1 MSSPPGTPSP
11 SALLVATSD
20 STTRALLR
28 KALHV
33 RAVEVVEAA
42 DGVEALALARRLD
55 LDLILLDAFLA
66 VVDGISVCARIRAVP
81 GVDQPPIVIIGLSS
95 WRTVQLA
102 FAEGAD
108 EILPKPLHPPLIRSR
123 VDYLL
128 RRRRQEN
135 RLRLMERAVEAA
147 GTGITILDG
156 RSSEYPVTYA
166 NRAFLDM
173 AGYPAPEILGKNL
186 RLLRGP
192 ETEVAATTELR
203 DAMAAGQATRV
214 LLRNYRKDGTPFW
227 NDVSTSPLPDVS
239 GRVTHFVAV
248 QTDVTARMVKSGK
261 LDATH
266 LEEFAR
272 ERTRELEG
280 VLTRVEDRR
289 RFTETILNSM
299 NAGVV
304 TSDLSGLI
312 SFANR
317 AALHILGV
325 SLVNCRGRSVLEIF
339 GNLEELREAMTRAGA
354 RHEARVD
361 FPLITPGG
369 GRLYVGMSVMR
380 APAELEAEVG
390 YVFLFRDLA
399 ETLEREGEAEEDAAP
414 GAEAEDEAAP
424 VPAVTALPPAGAGEA
439 DREPS
444 PAAAEAEDEPSVD
457 AAVGRRRPHLA
468 LRYCAPVEL
477 VRQAAQTLAKS
488 SPEGW
493 PEVGIDAP
501 EHLPEVLVDRQ
512 QVVEALARLLD
523 NAAHRSVDKA
533 RLRVRLA
540 ETEALGERGV
550 KAEPFVRVD
559 ILLPREEITDED
571 LGADGESARRLQHRR
586 QDLAT
591 AEQLLQAN
599 GGRLVPSP
607 PEHDVRSLS
616 ALIPMGSPREAPG

>member
-1 MSSPPGTPSP
+1 MSSPPGHTPP
-11 SALLVATSD
+11 SQLLVATSD

-108 EILPKPLHPPLIRSR
+108 EILPKPLHPPLIRLR
-123 VDYLL
+123 VEYLL

-147 GTGITILDG
+147 GSGITILDG
-156 RSSEYPVTYA
+156 RSSEYPLTYA

-203 DAMAAGQATRV
+203 DGMAAGQATRV
-214 LLRNYRKDGTPFW
+214 LLKNYRKDGTPFW

-248 QTDVTARMVKSGK
+248 QTDVTARMKKSGK
-261 LDATH
+261 LEAAH
-266 LEEFAR
+266 LEGFAK

-280 VLTRVEDRR
+280 VLSRVEDRR

-299 NAGVV
+299 YAGLV

-325 SLVNCRGRSVLEIF
+325 SLANCRGRSVLEIF
-339 GNLEELREAMTRAGA
+339 GNLEELREAMTRAGGG
-354 RHEARVD
+354 HEARLD

-380 APAELEAEVG
+380 APEELEAEVG

-399 ETLEREGEAEEDAAP
+399 ETLEREAEEPAP
-414 GAEAEDEAAP
+414 LGAEAEEEVAP
-424 VPAVTALPPAGAGEA
+424 VTAVATPSPAGEA
-439 DREPS
+439 DREPP
-444 PAAAEAEDEPSVD
+444 PATPEGEDDASVD
-457 AAVGRRRPHLA
+457 SAVGRRRPHLA

-477 VRQAAQTLAKS
+477 VRQAAQTLAKR

-493 PEVGIDAP
+493 PEVGIEAP
-501 EHLPEVLVDRQ
+501 DNLPEVLVDRQ
-512 QVVEALARLLD
+512 QIVEALARLLD
-523 NAAHRSVDKA
+523 NAAHRSLDRA

-540 ETEALGERGV
+540 ETQALGERGV
-550 KAEPFVRVD
+550 RAEPFVRVD

-571 LGADGESARRLQHRR
+571 LGSDGESARRLQHRR

-616 ALIPMGSPREAPG
+616 ALIPMGSPPEAPG

>member
-1 MSSPPGTPSP
+1 MSSAPGTPPP

-20 STTRALLR
+20 TTTRALLR

-42 DGVEALALARRLD
+42 DGVEALALARRLE

-173 AGYPAPEILGKNL
+173 AGYSAPEILGKNL

-203 DAMAAGQATRV
+203 DSMAAGQATRV

-227 NDVSTSPLPDVS
+227 NDVSASPLPDVS

-261 LDATH
+261 LEASH

-317 AALHILGV
+317 KALHILGV

-339 GNLEELREAMTRAGA
+339 GNLEELREAMTRAGG
-354 RHEARVD
+354 RHEARLD

-399 ETLEREGEAEEDAAP
+399 ETLEREPEEPPP

-424 VPAVTALPPAGAGEA
+424 VPAVTAVPPAGGEA
-439 DREPS
+439 DRDPP
-444 PAAAEAEDEPSVD
+444 PAAAEAEEESSVD
-457 AAVGRRRPHLA
+457 SAVGRRRPHLA

-493 PEVGIDAP
+493 PDVGIDAP

-523 NAAHRSVDKA
+523 NAVHRSVDKA

-540 ETEALGERGV
+540 ETQALGERGV
-550 KAEPFVRVD
+550 KPEPFVRVD

-571 LGADGESARRLQHRR
+571 LGADGETARRLQHRR